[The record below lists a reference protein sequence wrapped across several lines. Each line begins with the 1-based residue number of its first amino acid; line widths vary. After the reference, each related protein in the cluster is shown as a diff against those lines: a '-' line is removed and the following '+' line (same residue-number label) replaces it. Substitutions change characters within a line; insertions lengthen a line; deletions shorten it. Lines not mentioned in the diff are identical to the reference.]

1 MPEINCWKM
10 FDLFD
15 SQSAVLDFE
24 RKRIK
29 CIEHNLAWC
38 PGPMLKNRQ
47 LKVREEGDKMLAQHI
62 LLTRWP
68 KFEFTQN
75 KNSNNQKRR
84 LSSSSF
90 KFRWCTHSQH
100 HRYARTYTII
110 ILHLKLISHKRMFLL
125 CFCRTVY
132 GLCSVHRFLWNLHS
146 RDWQPTIIVNA
157 SGPTNQIV
165 SLFALSLSLSVCTLH
180 RRQ

>member
-47 LKVREEGDKMLAQHI
+47 LKVREEKCWLNIFYWRDDRSLNSHKTTTRTIRNVDCRALRSNSDDAHTHSTTDTRVHI
-62 LLTRWP
+62 
-68 KFEFTQN
+68 
-75 KNSNNQKRR
+75 R
-84 LSSSSF
+84 LSSCI
-90 KFRWCTHSQH
+90 WNWL
-100 HRYARTYTII
+100 AING
-110 ILHLKLISHKRMFLL
+110 

-165 SLFALSLSLSVCTLH
+165 SLFSLSLSLSVCTLH

>member
-1 MPEINCWKM
+1 MFAILVFDARNKLLENVWPFRQPECCAGFRTEKN
-10 FDLFD
+10 
-15 SQSAVLDFE
+15 QV
-24 RKRIK
+24 
-29 CIEHNLAWC
+29 HNLAWC

-47 LKVREEGDKMLAQHI
+47 LKVREEKCWLNIFYWRDDRSLNSHKTTTRTIRNVDCRALRSNSDDAHTHSTTDTRVHI
-62 LLTRWP
+62 
-68 KFEFTQN
+68 
-75 KNSNNQKRR
+75 R
-84 LSSSSF
+84 LSSCI
-90 KFRWCTHSQH
+90 WNWL
-100 HRYARTYTII
+100 AING
-110 ILHLKLISHKRMFLL
+110 

>member
-47 LKVREEGDKMLAQHI
+47 LKVREEKCWLNIFYWRDDRSLNSHKTTTRTIRNVDCRALRSNSDDAHTHSTTDTRVHI
-62 LLTRWP
+62 
-68 KFEFTQN
+68 
-75 KNSNNQKRR
+75 R
-84 LSSSSF
+84 LSSCI
-90 KFRWCTHSQH
+90 WNWL
-100 HRYARTYTII
+100 AING
-110 ILHLKLISHKRMFLL
+110 
-125 CFCRTVY
+125 CFCYVFVAQFMVCALCIGFCGIFTRAIDNQPSLWTQA
-132 GLCSVHRFLWNLHS
+132 GL
-146 RDWQPTIIVNA
+146 PTKLCPF
-157 SGPTNQIV
+157 S
-165 SLFALSLSLSVCTLH
+165 LSLSLSVCTLH